1 MGATRTNASSREERR
16 IGFTAITLQGNKKCR
31 MAQDNQPTPMAICRS
46 ESSVSPDG
54 SRPNHRQKKAPQDP
68 PHHYYGCRLPAAHR
82 CAPDVLL
89 LAVSLPP
96 GAPHAGER
104 LPQQGDGER
113 LSPHLFPGSRICRRQ
128 RHVLQARRHEH
139 SAAGDDPSND
149 GPWKLGYS
157 LLAPPPVAED
167 PARGPAHPDSTSRL
181 SGAQI
186 GISGDGTEV
195 G

>member
-16 IGFTAITLQGNKKCR
+16 IGFTTITLQGNKKCL

-46 ESSVSPDG
+46 ESFVSPDG
-54 SRPNHRQKKAPQDP
+54 SRPNHRQKKAPPDP
-68 PHHYYGCRLPAAHR
+68 PRRCRRFRLPASDR

-113 LSPHLFPGSRICRRQ
+113 LSPHLFPGSRVCRRQ
-128 RHVLQARRHEH
+128 RHVLPARRHQH
-139 SAAGDDPSND
+139 SAAGHDSSYD
-149 GPWKLGYS
+149 GPRKLDYS
-157 LLAPPPVAED
+157 LPASAPVTENPT
-167 PARGPAHPDSTSRL
+167 RGPAHPDSPSRL
-181 SGAQI
+181 SGA
-186 GISGDGTEV
+186 
-195 G
+195 